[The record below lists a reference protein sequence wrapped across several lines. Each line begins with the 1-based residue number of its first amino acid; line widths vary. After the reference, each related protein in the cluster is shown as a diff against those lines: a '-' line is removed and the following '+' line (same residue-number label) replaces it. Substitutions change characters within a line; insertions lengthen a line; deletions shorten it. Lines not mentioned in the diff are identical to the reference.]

1 MLIGVEIGLLALVA
15 LAYLRRTL
23 TLSGSADAVP
33 ATRIFSFYAGLVVIG
48 ASATAL
54 DSLASELLYVH
65 TIEHL
70 LMADVGALL
79 VVLGLTAPLL
89 SPISK
94 VAALRPLRFLLH
106 PLPAVLLWGVDIA
119 LWHLRGPFES
129 SLHHEPLHLL
139 QHVLFVLL
147 GVNVWLALIGPVRQ
161 GRPSGM
167 KTKLACLLLWR
178 AFGAALGAVSIW
190 VPVVFYPYYMRG
202 DTHHVISPLADQG
215 IAGSIMIG
223 EMALMTIGLLAWMY
237 VRVGEDGMV
246 VAETAVVA
254 TESSRA

>member
-1 MLIGVEIGLLALVA
+1 MLIGVELGLLALAA

-33 ATRIFSFYAGLVVIG
+33 AMRIFSFYAGSIVIA
-48 ASATAL
+48 ASAAAL
-54 DSLASELLYVH
+54 DGLSSELLYVH

-94 VAALRPLRFLLH
+94 VTALRPLRLLLH

-139 QHVLFVLL
+139 QHVLLVAL
-147 GVNVWLALIGPVRQ
+147 GVNLWLALIGPVRQ
-161 GRPSGM
+161 ERPAGM

-178 AFGAALGAVSIW
+178 TFGAALGAVSIW

-237 VRVGEDGMV
+237 VRVGADGRAL
-246 VAETAVVA
+246 AEASLAAEGSTA
-254 TESSRA
+254 